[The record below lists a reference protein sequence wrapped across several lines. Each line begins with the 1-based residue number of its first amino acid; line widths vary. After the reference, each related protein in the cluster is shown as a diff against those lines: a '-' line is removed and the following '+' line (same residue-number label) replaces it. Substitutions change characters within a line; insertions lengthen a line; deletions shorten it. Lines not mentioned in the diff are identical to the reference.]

1 LRLQNQPVHQ
11 ELLAAAA
18 VVTNNNQDGA
28 LPVLVNFFLYLS
40 QLSYLK
46 APQIYPHQPVCRES
60 STPSAP
66 MIRIISRIRSF
77 LVTYSCG
84 LPLNTTLIVSG
95 TLNQFSP
102 VIIVNAKSVLPI
114 PVENAPSAPCV
125 QVYAD
130 YWSDSKDSLKT
141 YLVFLFV
148 CYNNRM
154 AKIDE
159 IKELLNTLRVV
170 LSLLFGAIV
179 LLVGST
185 VDRLEANKLD
195 IWTWISIVGI
205 FLLLIALLMIFIKI
219 SKRTKEIKDL

>member
-1 LRLQNQPVHQ
+1 
-11 ELLAAAA
+11 
-18 VVTNNNQDGA
+18 
-28 LPVLVNFFLYLS
+28 
-40 QLSYLK
+40 
-46 APQIYPHQPVCRES
+46 
-60 STPSAP
+60 
-66 MIRIISRIRSF
+66 
-77 LVTYSCG
+77 
-84 LPLNTTLIVSG
+84 
-95 TLNQFSP
+95 
-102 VIIVNAKSVLPI
+102 
-114 PVENAPSAPCV
+114 
-125 QVYAD
+125 
-130 YWSDSKDSLKT
+130 
-141 YLVFLFV
+141 
-148 CYNNRM
+148 M